1 MNAHK
6 NKGTQFEHLT
16 ALYLRTALAD
26 PDIDRAPLHGA
37 MDVGDIT
44 GVRLPDG
51 SPVVVECKDRQP
63 LRLAEALS
71 EAERERDAAHA
82 RYCMAV
88 LHLKGVRAKSVEE
101 MAGQLAVLPDDFWAG
116 LSAAFEAVDTVPSPW
131 PMGWPTVK
139 RNILHVDELPLHGKA
154 VGWGTLLPGTDR
166 VAVATT
172 LRMAVLAIA
181 GGRLPGEEEPWAWT
195 RA

>member
-16 ALYLRTALAD
+16 ALYLRAALAD

-37 MDVGDIT
+37 LDVGDIT

-82 RYCMAV
+82 PYCMAV
-88 LHLKGVRAKSVEE
+88 LHLKGVRAKSVEG
-101 MAGQLAVLPDDFWAG
+101 MGSQLAVFPEGFWNV
-116 LSAAFEAVDTVPSPW
+116 LVAADAAITCPSPG
-131 PMGWPTVK
+131 PMGWPSVK
-139 RNILHVDELPLHGKA
+139 RLILRVEDLAVAGGA
-154 VGWGTLLPGTDR
+154 VGWRMRLPGAGR
-166 VAVATT
+166 GAVATN
-172 LRMAVLAIA
+172 LRMAVLALA
-181 GGRLPGEEEPWAWT
+181 GGRLPGEEEP
-195 RA
+195 